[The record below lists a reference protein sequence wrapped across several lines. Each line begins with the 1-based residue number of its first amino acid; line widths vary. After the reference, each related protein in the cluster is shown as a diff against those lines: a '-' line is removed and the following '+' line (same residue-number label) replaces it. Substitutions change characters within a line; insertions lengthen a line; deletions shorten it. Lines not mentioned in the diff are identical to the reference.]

1 MTFNIK
7 SAYNDSMLYKI
18 IIENFFSIADSQE
31 LIFEVPA
38 KTPDLACFKVSR
50 SNPEIRLPAVVGF
63 FGPNASGKSTILRAV
78 VSAAIFACHSFD
90 WANQINLFF
99 QSYRQKDWWGKPTKI
114 MIEFDC
120 QLSDSEPSAKFR
132 YELHI
137 THKMANFGDKTVA
150 YEALSYAPQGRFR
163 LLFERENQKIHF
175 GREFGISNTNDP
187 RKESI
192 RPNAS
197 VISTL
202 AKLNHPL
209 SVYLSGIIGTL
220 QTNIIGVTKVQQ
232 NANQWL
238 STYAQNKDC
247 LARLNKELRRFDIG
261 LESMVVE
268 KSDQGL
274 FAKLYHAGLDDF
286 IFLAEESSGTQR
298 FIEIFPRLHYVLE
311 TGSIAIID
319 EIDTDLHP
327 LLLPELFRWFSD
339 PERNPRGAQLFFTA
353 HNPRLLDD
361 LEKEQ
366 VFLTEKPSGES
377 TRVYGVR
384 DIKGLPR
391 KPSLMRKYLSG
402 ELGAVPRI
410 G

>member
-1 MTFNIK
+1 
-7 SAYNDSMLYKI
+7 MLYKI
-18 IIENFFSIADSQE
+18 TIENFFSVADCQE
-31 LIFEVPA
+31 LVFEVPA
-38 KTPDLACFKVSR
+38 NAPDLACFRAPR
-50 SNPEIRLPAVVGF
+50 SDDGIRLPVVVGF

-78 VSAAIFACHSFD
+78 VSAAVFASHSFS
-90 WANQINLFF
+90 WADEVNLFF
-99 QSYRQKDWWGKPTKI
+99 QPYRREDWWGKPTKVT
-114 MIEFDC
+114 IEFDC
-120 QLSDSEPSAKFR
+120 QLSDNDSSAIFR

-137 THKMANFGDKTVA
+137 AHKAANFSDKVVA

-163 LLFERENQKIHF
+163 TLFKRKNQEIHF
-175 GREFGISNTNDP
+175 GHEFGISNTNDP

-209 SVYLSGIIGTL
+209 SIYLSGIIGTL
-220 QTNIIGVTKVQQ
+220 QTNIVGVTKVQQ
-232 NANQWL
+232 NATQWL
-238 STYAQNKDC
+238 SIYAQNKDC
-247 LARLNKELRRFDIG
+247 LARLNKELRRLDIG

-268 KSDQGL
+268 QSDQGL
-274 FAKLYHAGLDDF
+274 FAKLYHVGLDDF

-327 LLLPELFRWFSD
+327 LLLPELFRWFGD

-353 HNPRLLDD
+353 HNPGLLED

-366 VFLTEKPSGES
+366 VFLTEKPSGQA
-377 TRVYGVR
+377 TRVYGAR
-384 DIKGLPR
+384 DIQGLRREPN
-391 KPSLMRKYLSG
+391 LMRKYLAG